1 MDSAQ
6 IFIAFGAVM
15 LVIALLGVVIDWF
28 GKPLR
33 HRRFVPKVYRFPD
46 ERQPRR
52 SKVRETPWSSA
63 AFVLP
68 VVEQTEPEM
77 LVRYPDQ
84 GAGGQI
90 AQAPA
95 ALAVGGVD
103 PGPPTTQVSPV
114 DLEDLDYTTDS
125 LAESAPRLVTV
136 EEHAAGGSG
145 QDPDT
150 NSRGSAWEPGDYV
163 FNPTTAGTSP
173 SSTTVRTR
181 YWRNV
186 AAAGGAS
193 IFGVSNM
200 ERMQQGKP
208 PERTNPRTGKVEV
221 MRLPDAANTDGA
233 GTTPIPEWP
242 CAEIDPFRG

>member
-1 MDSAQ
+1 MDSPQ

-33 HRRFVPKVYRFPD
+33 HRRFVAKAYRFPD

-52 SKVRETPWSSA
+52 SKVRETPWSAA

-68 VVEQTEPEM
+68 VAEPPGPEL

-84 GAGGQI
+84 SAA
-90 AQAPA
+90 AQVAQGPPALSAPSI
-95 ALAVGGVD
+95 D
-103 PGPPTTQVSPV
+103 PGPPTTQVAPV
-114 DLEDLDYTTDS
+114 DLEEFDFAT
-125 LAESAPRLVTV
+125 ESSTEDVPSLVTV
-136 EEHAAGGSG
+136 EEHEANVRSVREGAGRSGS
-145 QDPDT
+145 P
-150 NSRGSAWEPGDYV
+150 WEPGGYV
-163 FNPTTAGTSP
+163 FDLTAAGNPP

-193 IFGVSNM
+193 IFGETNM
-200 ERMQQGKP
+200 ERMRGGKP
-208 PERTNPRTGKVEV
+208 PQRTNPRTGKVET
-221 MRLPDAANTDGA
+221 MRLPDAANSNGD

-242 CAEIDPFRG
+242 CAEIDPFGA